1 MFILFEQFF
10 IGLTSRMVGSNHR
23 LTNIGFACCSYY
35 NSFKTTLFYR
45 LFMQSLD
52 ENVTLTVSANIRQLS
67 TIPVIV
73 FKCKTHFFKR
83 ANKNVFMFLDEGSLF
98 IRSSRNGHPN

>member
-1 MFILFEQFF
+1 MPVVVITIALK
-10 IGLTSRMVGSNHR
+10 LH
-23 LTNIGFACCSYY
+23 
-35 NSFKTTLFYR
+35 LFY
-45 LFMQSLD
+45 LPFMQSLD
-52 ENVTLTVSANIRQLS
+52 ENVTLTVSANIRQLL

-73 FKCKTHFFKR
+73 FKCKTHFFKQ